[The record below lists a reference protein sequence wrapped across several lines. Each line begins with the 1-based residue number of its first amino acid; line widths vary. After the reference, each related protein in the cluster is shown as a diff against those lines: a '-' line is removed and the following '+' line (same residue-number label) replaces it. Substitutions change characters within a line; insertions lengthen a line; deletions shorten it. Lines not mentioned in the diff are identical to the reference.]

1 MIEFDTNMT
10 EREIVVQELI
20 PIATEGGGGDPD
32 TFEHAPVKYKFMMAN
47 VDDEIIGI
55 TQVKILDTPDEEEKE
70 YQELATFHMH
80 KDAFVAFADMVT
92 SFNRKRN

>member
-1 MIEFDTNMT
+1 
-10 EREIVVQELI
+10 
-20 PIATEGGGGDPD
+20 
-32 TFEHAPVKYKFMMAN
+32 MMAN